1 MDGSNY
7 FGDSNMGNER
17 VSGSSSRKGKKNNQ
31 DKPKLPQRGL
41 GVAQLEKIRLHG
53 EMAYGYHPPLHNPYP
68 SNFINE
74 DPRIQTPYSSIPSS
88 SFSYSSS
95 STSYTTSHGFQPN
108 IMMGLPQY
116 ERSTIVFGDSQP
128 IDSAR
133 SWEHANAIAQS
144 NTTKP
149 LLSLYD
155 SQYLDTK
162 KHRSG
167 STSSQNS
174 ESSDNQE
181 PDLELR
187 LAL

>member
-1 MDGSNY
+1 MDGINY

-31 DKPKLPQRGL
+31 DKPKQPQRGL

-116 ERSTIVFGDSQP
+116 EGSTIAFGDSQP
-128 IDSAR
+128 IDSTR
-133 SWEHANAIAQS
+133 SWEHANAIVQS

-155 SQYLDTK
+155 SQYIDTK